1 MRKISVAIFSLVLGT
16 GFADAADMPSVVV
29 APHVLWTWTGLYIG
43 GHTGAGFGTSQF
55 SDSAGPAI
63 YGGSVRTPTA
73 LGGGQIGYNWQVP
86 NSRFVL
92 GVEADAAVLSS
103 DGTATCLASSGLFFS
118 ANCRVRQDAMGS
130 LTGRVG
136 FAAGPQGRT
145 LVYVKGG
152 AAWMQERIDLT
163 SNGLDPKTTT
173 SLDGLRWGWTVG
185 AGVEKALTP
194 VWSLRLEYDYANF
207 GNVNTTTPAS
217 LLLLSPPASFLQ
229 TAGTTSGVSQ
239 NVQTVKLGLN
249 LKLGDDLHATWEPPA
264 ADYALRGTAGAY
276 VPDTEIEIGGRTW
289 YSSGRFQ
296 KDLGAT
302 PFQPQQ
308 DLLVSRLTYDTT
320 SASGE
325 LYGRVDNSSNLFL
338 KGFIG
343 GGSHISGKLHDE
355 DWGIFNPG
363 VPTYVPYSNTL
374 SNPVNGDLGYAT
386 LDFGY
391 SLFRGPSAK
400 VGGFVGYNYFREN
413 KSAYG
418 CAQIANASS
427 DCVPAL
433 PNTVLGIIENDTWNS
448 FRVGLNGE
456 VKLFDRLKLT
466 ADAAYLPYVAFRGTD
481 NHLLRT
487 DVADTVS
494 TETGSGRGV
503 QLEAIL
509 SYAVNNSFSVGAGG
523 RYWAMWTTDAYTN
536 IFGTPCPCQTLP
548 ARTERYGAFLQASYR
563 LDGWKGF

>member
-1 MRKISVAIFSLVLGT
+1 MQKISVAVFSLLLGT

-29 APHVLWTWTGLYIG
+29 APRVLWSWTGLYIG
-43 GHTGAGFGTSQF
+43 AHTGAGFGTSQF
-55 SDSAGPAI
+55 SDPAGPGI
-63 YGGSVRTPTA
+63 YGGNVRTPAA
-73 LGGGQIGYNWQVP
+73 LGGAQIGYNWQVP
-86 NSRFVL
+86 NSRWVL
-92 GVEADAAVLSS
+92 GVETDASALSA

-118 ANCRVRQDAMGS
+118 ANCRVHQNGIGS
-130 LTGRVG
+130 LTGRAG
-136 FAAGPQGRT
+136 FATGAQGRT
-145 LVYVKGG
+145 LVYAKGG
-152 AAWMQERIDLT
+152 AAWLQEQIDLT
-163 SNGLDPKTTT
+163 SSGLDPQTTT
-173 SLDGLRWGWTVG
+173 HFDGLRWGWTVG

-194 VWSLRLEYDYANF
+194 AWSLRLEYDYANF
-207 GNVNTTTPAS
+207 GGVNTAAPAS
-217 LLLLSPPASFLQ
+217 LLLISPPETFLQ
-229 TAGTTSGVSQ
+229 TAGRTSSVSQ

-249 LKLGDDLHATWEPPA
+249 LKLGEDFHAQWEPPA
-264 ADYALRGTAGAY
+264 ADYHLRGTSGAY
-276 VPDTEIEIGGRTW
+276 IPDTEIEIGGRTW

-296 KDLGAT
+296 KDLGGTAV
-302 PFQPQQ
+302 QAQQ

-325 LYGRVDNSSNLFL
+325 LFGRIDSSSNFFL

-355 DWGIFNPG
+355 DWGIFNAG
-363 VPTYVPYSNTL
+363 VPTFVPYSNTL

-413 KSAYG
+413 KAAYG
-418 CAQIANASS
+418 CAQIANTNS

-433 PNTVLGIIENDTWNS
+433 SNTTLGITENDTWHS
-448 FRVGLNGE
+448 FRLGLNGE
-456 VKLFDRLKLT
+456 VKLIDRLTLN
-466 ADAAYLPYVAFRGTD
+466 ADAAFLPYVAFRGID

-487 DVADTVS
+487 DVGDTIS
-494 TETGSGRGV
+494 TETGHGRGV

-509 SYAVNNSFSVGAGG
+509 AYALNNSFSIGAGG
-523 RYWAMWTTDAYTN
+523 RYWAMWATDAYTN

-548 ARTERYGAFLQASYR
+548 ARTERYGAFLQASYK
-563 LDGWKGF
+563 LDGLK

>member
-1 MRKISVAIFSLVLGT
+1 MQKFSVAVVSLLLGT
-16 GFADAADMPSVVV
+16 AFADAADMPSVVAV
-29 APHVLWTWTGLYIG
+29 PRVLWTWTGLYIG

-55 SDSAGPAI
+55 SDSAGAAI
-63 YGGSVRTPTA
+63 YGGNVRTPAA

-92 GVEADAAVLSS
+92 GAEADATALTS

-118 ANCRVRQDAMGS
+118 ANCHVRQNAIGS

-136 FAAGPQGRT
+136 FATGAEGRT
-145 LVYVKGG
+145 LVYAKGG
-152 AAWMQERIDLT
+152 AAWLQEQIGVT
-163 SNGLDPKTTT
+163 SNDLVPQAFT
-173 SLDGLRWGWTVG
+173 SFDTMRWGWTVG

-194 VWSLRLEYDYANF
+194 AWSLRLEYDYANF
-207 GNVNTTTPAS
+207 GSVNTATPAS
-217 LLLLSPPASFLQ
+217 LLLISPPATFLQ
-229 TAGTTSGVSQ
+229 TTGSTSNVSQ

-249 LKLGDDLHATWEPPA
+249 LKLGEDLHAQWQPPA
-264 ADYALRGTAGAY
+264 ADYHLRGTSGAY
-276 VPDTEIEIGGRTW
+276 IPDTEIEIGGRTW

-296 KDLGAT
+296 KDLGGT
-302 PFQPQQ
+302 PFAAQQ

-325 LYGRVDNSSNLFL
+325 VFGRIDSSSNLFL

-355 DWGIFNPG
+355 DWGIFNAG
-363 VPTYVPYSNTL
+363 VPTYVPYSNTV

-418 CAQIANASS
+418 CAQIANANS

-433 PNTVLGIIENDTWNS
+433 ANTTLGIIENDTWQS
-448 FRVGLNGE
+448 FRLGINGE
-456 VKLFDRLKLT
+456 VKLIDRLTLT

-494 TETGSGRGV
+494 TETGNGRGV
-503 QLEAIL
+503 QLEAVL
-509 SYAVNNSFSVGAGG
+509 AYAVNNSFSIGAGG
-523 RYWAMWTTDAYTN
+523 RYWAMWATDAYTN

-548 ARTERYGAFLQASYR
+548 VRTERYGAFLQASYR